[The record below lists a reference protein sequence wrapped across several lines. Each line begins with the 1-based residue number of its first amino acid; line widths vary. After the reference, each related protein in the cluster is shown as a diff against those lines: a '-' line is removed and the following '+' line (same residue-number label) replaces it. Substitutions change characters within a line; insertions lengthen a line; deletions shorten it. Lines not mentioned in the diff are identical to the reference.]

1 MPRSERYSRR
11 ELLKYGSV
19 GLGVGLA
26 GCQGQQGTPTPTST
40 PPPGDGGDGTP
51 TATPMDQGSPEPTD
65 SDGPTVDL
73 SRYEEADIDWRA
85 HEGEEIVFGFSA
97 APFIGAAQPELIPAF
112 EELTGISVN
121 IVTYSETEF
130 RTKRQTDLTTG
141 AGVFDGFW
149 VDQVA
154 SQFWNNDW
162 ITPVQQFMDD
172 DSLFDPDWYD
182 VDDYFD
188 VAKTRGHMYGLVDK
202 WATLPVAMGCNTL
215 YYRTDLYEKHGLS
228 EPADYQE
235 LEENART
242 IHEAES
248 DVVGTASRGLQGY
261 GSNVYSFAGVMRGF
275 GGSFWEEFPSDSGL
289 DMSETIDAG
298 EYYTRMV
305 RQYGPDDVVNWSWPE
320 NMAAMQNGQ
329 VGHLVSET
337 NAIYAL
343 VTSPEQSQVADSVR
357 ITTLPEG
364 PGGLNPNV
372 FSFDAAISSASQH
385 KEASFLLWMFLTS
398 PPAQEFAAIEKGYPG
413 LPRRSVYQTDAYVE
427 THGEQFRDATLTSLE
442 NGSTIIYDVGYPTWA
457 QEFSVNL
464 QQVIGGS
471 RDVEPAFTEAA
482 QIAEEN
488 AKF

>member
-1 MPRSERYSRR
+1 MTRSNEWSRR
-11 ELLKYGSV
+11 ELLKYGSA
-19 GLGVGLA
+19 GLAAGLA
-26 GCQGQQGTPTPTST
+26 GCQGAQQTPTST
-40 PPPGDGGDGTP
+40 PGGGSTP
-51 TATPMDQGSPEPTD
+51 TSTSGSGETPGSSD
-65 SDGPTVDL
+65 SGGPSVDL
-73 SRYEEADIDWRA
+73 SRYESADIDWRA

-121 IVTYSETEF
+121 IITYSEQEF

-162 ITPVQQFMDD
+162 IAPMQQFMDD

-188 VAKTRGHMYGLVDK
+188 VAETRGQMYGLVDQ
-202 WATLPVAMGCNTL
+202 WATFPVAMGCNTL

-228 EPADYQE
+228 EPATFEE
-235 LEENART
+235 LEANAKT
-242 IHEAES
+242 IHEEES

-261 GSNVYSFAGVMRGF
+261 GANVYSFAGVMRGF
-275 GGSFWEEFPSDSGL
+275 GGSFWQEFPSDSGL
-289 DMSETIDAG
+289 DTQATMDAG
-298 EYYTRMV
+298 RYYSRMV
-305 RQYGPDDVVNWSWPE
+305 QQYGPDDVVNWSWPE
-320 NMAAMQNGQ
+320 CLEGMQSGQ
-329 VGHLVSET
+329 VGHLTSET

-343 VTSPEQSQVADSVR
+343 VTSPASSQVADRVT

-372 FSFDAAISSASQH
+372 FSFDAAISASSQH

-413 LPRRSVYQTDAYVE
+413 LPRRSVYETDAYVE
-427 THGEQFRDATLTSLE
+427 THGEQFRDATLASLE

-457 QEFSVNL
+457 QQFSVNL

-471 RDVEPAFTEAA
+471 TSVEDAFAESAT
-482 QIAEEN
+482 IAEEN